1 MNLYNQS
8 IAAIL
13 GELEKYSSVKTEYD
27 AGRTW
32 PDAGTHELVLLRD
45 AAFELGGSG
54 KKSVNCTCVTS
65 TPGIVPENEVVVIGP
80 DLNRIH
86 GDSTFARI
94 ALLEIEDP
102 GESEEAYD
110 AIKKLEYV
118 RYNVF
123 PKGYMSRT
131 SSESNREEVR
141 VSKEAVRRGI
151 NFAEVGNSY
160 IKKYLEMPGVKHV
173 RIIFAVNCPGIDT
186 LIAEAKKV
194 SDITSTLTHIFD
206 GLPLTNC
213 AECQL
218 KPVCDSVEGLREMHM
233 KQKQRDR
240 KFLQ

>member
-1 MNLYNQS
+1 MTLYNQS
-8 IAAIL
+8 IATIL
-13 GELEKYSSVKTEYD
+13 GELEKQPSVKTEYEPVK
-27 AGRTW
+27 TW
-32 PDAGTHELVLLRD
+32 PDAGSHELVLLRD

-65 TPGIVPENEVVVIGP
+65 TPGIVPENEVVVIGKDLP
-80 DLNRIH
+80 DIRS
-86 GDSTFARI
+86 DVSFARI

-102 GESEEAYD
+102 GESEKAYD

-141 VSKEAVRRGI
+141 VSKDAVKAGI
-151 NFAEVGNSY
+151 NFAGIGNAY
-160 IKKYLEMPGVKHV
+160 IRKYLEMSGVRHV
-173 RIIFAVNCPGIDT
+173 RIIFATDFPGMDT

-194 SDITSTLTHIFD
+194 SDITKTLTHILD
-206 GLPLTNC
+206 DLPLTNC